1 MEDRD
6 FEPSHGIPEDG
17 GIKLS
22 LSWVIETTLETTV
35 KEISGD
41 GGCICQAE
49 AGFQYLC
56 NRRKRTHQQEL
67 LLLKFI
73 EGSWRITEYIVQ
85 GNQTVKN
92 HQSSQRVII

>member
-1 MEDRD
+1 MVDRD
-6 FEPSHGIPEDG
+6 FEPSHVIPEDG
-17 GIKLS
+17 RIKLS
-22 LSWVIETTLETTV
+22 LSWVIETTV

-49 AGFQYLC
+49 AGFQHLC
-56 NRRKRTHQQEL
+56 NTRKRTHQQGL

>member
-6 FEPSHGIPEDG
+6 FEPSHVIPEDG
-17 GIKLS
+17 RIKLS
-22 LSWVIETTLETTV
+22 LSWVIETTV

-49 AGFQYLC
+49 AGFQHLC
-56 NRRKRTHQQEL
+56 NTRKRTHQQGL